1 MEILENI
8 PLAPL
13 TTLGIG
19 GAARYFVEVRTAEDA
34 REAVLWSREY
44 GRPLFILGGG
54 SNLVVADEGWPGVVA
69 HVAIGGIERRPAG
82 DEILYDAGAGCVWD
96 ELVERAVGEECA
108 GVECLSG
115 IPGTVGGTP
124 VQNVGAYGQEVSGTI
139 RRVEALDL
147 GTMEFVSLENGECG
161 FGYRCSRFNLG
172 DRGRYMIL
180 RVTFGLQGGGSPCL
194 RYADLRSRF
203 EGCARPS
210 LGQVRQAVLE
220 IRRRKAMVVEA
231 AEPDSRSAGSFF
243 KNPVITREHL
253 ARIAEQY
260 EAEEPSAGNAQPDP
274 TVRVSKECPAELRV
288 PGFEAGDGMIKIPAA
303 WLVEQ
308 AGVHRGFQ
316 LGPVAVSAKHALA
329 LVNRGGAR
337 AADLLKLMRLV
348 QARVRE
354 RFGIELEAEPVFVG
368 FDRPSGR

>member
-8 PLAPL
+8 ALAPL

-19 GAARYFVEVRTAEDA
+19 GPARYFVEVRTAENA

-44 GRPLFILGGG
+44 GHPLFILGGG

-69 HVAIGGIERRPAG
+69 RVAIGGIERLAAG
-82 DEILYDAGAGCVWD
+82 GEILYDAGAGCVWD
-96 ELVERAVGEECA
+96 ELVERAVDEDCA

-124 VQNVGAYGQEVSGTI
+124 VQNVGAYGQEVSETI

-147 GTMEFVSLENGECG
+147 ETLELVRLENGECG
-161 FGYRCSRFNLG
+161 FGYRSSRFNLG

-180 RVTFGLQGGGSPCL
+180 RVTFGLLGGGSPCL
-194 RYADLRSRF
+194 RYADLRSQF

-253 ARIAEQY
+253 H
-260 EAEEPSAGNAQPDP
+260 
-274 TVRVSKECPAELRV
+274 RVSKECAGRNCGCLVSRPA
-288 PGFEAGDGMIKIPAA
+288 MA
-303 WLVEQ
+303 W
-308 AGVHRGFQ
+308 
-316 LGPVAVSAKHALA
+316 
-329 LVNRGGAR
+329 
-337 AADLLKLMRLV
+337 
-348 QARVRE
+348 
-354 RFGIELEAEPVFVG
+354 
-368 FDRPSGR
+368 